1 MYIDYNENPTVQ
13 EGLAEA
19 QIKNLRTAQAKIN
32 EIKSMIDQ
40 AATAGTNARGEAGTA
55 INDMCNST
63 KSELDGV
70 IRKLNDLAAY
80 MQTTLSNYEELDRK
94 ARAAIA
100 AKASSASGS
109 GIGGAGMSF

>member
-40 AATAGTNARGEAGTA
+40 VATAGTNARGETTAA
-55 INDMCNST
+55 INDVCSST

-70 IRKLNDLAAY
+70 IRKLNDLASY
-80 MQTTLSNYEELDRK
+80 MQTVLSKYEEIDRK

-100 AKASSASGS
+100 TKESSSAKSSG
-109 GIGGAGMSF
+109 GGAGMSF